1 MLEIDKLSV
10 SSGGAEILKGIDLSV
25 KPGEVVAVMGP
36 NGSGKSTLARAVM
49 GDSRLSVS
57 GDIRFRGRRLNGLSA
72 DERAKLGIFMTFQSP
87 PEIEGV
93 KTRYFLDASIDFSD
107 DCLDE
112 FIKMLDIKEELMG
125 KEIHSNFSGGE
136 KKKVEVLQAL
146 LRNPHLVI
154 LDEIDSGLDID
165 SLKFIGKFIE
175 EIKSCNKGV
184 LIITHY
190 TRVFA
195 NLKPDRVYVLVD
207 GKISG
212 EGGPE
217 ILSKLDSQG
226 FGGWK

>member
-1 MLEIDKLSV
+1 MLEVNKLSV
-10 SSGGAEILKGIDLSV
+10 LSGDAKILRDINIRVG
-25 KPGEVVAVMGP
+25 PGEVIAVMGP
-36 NGSGKSTLARAVM
+36 NGSGKSTLARAIM
-49 GDSRLSVS
+49 GDPRLSIS
-57 GDIRFRGRRLNGLSA
+57 GDIKFKGKKLNGLSA
-72 DERAKLGIFMTFQSP
+72 DERSKLGIFMTFQSP

-93 KTRYFLDASIDFSD
+93 KTRYFLDASMDFSD
-107 DCLDE
+107 EQLDE
-112 FIKMLDIKEELMG
+112 AVKMLDIKEELLG

-136 KKKVEVLQAL
+136 KKKIEVLQVL

-165 SLKFIGKFIE
+165 SLKFVGKFIE
-175 EIKSCNKGV
+175 EMKSRNKGV

-195 NLKPDRVYVLVD
+195 NLKPDKVYILVD

-217 ILSKLDSQG
+217 ILSKLDRQG